1 MPQICICERS
11 VRVVIVLIQRY
22 EVQYILDMSAAT
34 CEGDSEVV
42 IVIVVVQKIALGHA
56 ETMRGKGG

>member
-1 MPQICICERS
+1 M
-11 VRVVIVLIQRY
+11 VIVLIQRY